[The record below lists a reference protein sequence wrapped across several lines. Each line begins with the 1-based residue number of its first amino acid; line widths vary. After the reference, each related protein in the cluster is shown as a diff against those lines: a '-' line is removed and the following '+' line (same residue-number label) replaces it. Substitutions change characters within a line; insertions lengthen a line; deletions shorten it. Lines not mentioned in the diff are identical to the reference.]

1 MKAVLLLVVLALAAP
16 ACLAIQFDTTSL
28 PSVEVGQSYD
38 QQIVVSGATGTP
50 SFVVGFSSMPEG
62 LTLSSTGRIT
72 GVADHTVGPPLG
84 TPNSPNNP
92 NGSRTYSFQVNVQD
106 GMTLIQGWFNITL
119 WAAGATPK
127 NDDNNS
133 TKTNHPLG
141 CSTPVGAGTATTHR
155 LVPLAAIILAYTFRR
170 NRIRRA
176 RK

>member
-1 MKAVLLLVVLALAAP
+1 MKAVMLLVTLALAAP
-16 ACLAIQFDTTSL
+16 ACFAIQFDTTPL

-50 SFVVGFSSMPEG
+50 SFVVGFGSMPEG

-127 NDDNNS
+127 NDDNNES
-133 TKTNHPLG
+133 G
-141 CSTPVGAGTATTHR
+141 DSCTANGHGGSRGLTFAA
-155 LVPLAAIILAYTFRR
+155 LFAVLALAASVVLRR
-170 NRIRRA
+170 HEHTRA